1 MDGLHKKKYIRTL
14 TAFPSGKHRQK
25 KSGRGQPAASLT
37 ESVMTAVIKTAKK
50 RPEIERKIIL
60 LLVNVWN
67 VSCI

>member
-1 MDGLHKKKYIRTL
+1 MDGLHKKKL

-25 KSGRGQPAASLT
+25 KSGRGRPTASLT

-50 RPEIERKIIL
+50 RPEIERNNKL
-60 LLVNVWN
+60 LLANVLH